1 MRLRSLFDVELPQA
15 DQLPDGAVLLYD
27 RALGRWVAR
36 VLNTGGEVPPHTHPP
51 VEITPQ
57 GSGSGLD
64 ADLLDGQHA
73 AAFAAAS
80 HTHPDA
86 TASASGFMS
95 AADKVKLDGIEAGAE
110 VNQNAYQVV
119 RVGSTDIAAAVPEDT
134 LSLVAGSNITLTPD
148 TANKAVTVAVNP
160 AGLNADTVDGQHASA
175 FAPASHQHALGVQL
189 GFNTSSVTINQTTST
204 PVQITS
210 VSLPAG
216 SWIVVGVIQA
226 TAASTTS
233 ATLYG
238 YLRSGTTKLRSFSV
252 TANSNHGLL
261 TVVLMLLRT
270 VTSNETIDLA
280 GATSSTTYRFTVR
293 AYGGYLLAIKYNPVN

>member
-36 VLNTGGEVPPHTHPP
+36 VLNTGG
-51 VEITPQ
+51 
-57 GSGSGLD
+57 
-64 ADLLDGQHA
+64 
-73 AAFAAAS
+73 
-80 HTHPDA
+80 
-86 TASASGFMS
+86 
-95 AADKVKLDGIEAGAE
+95 
-110 VNQNAYQVV
+110 
-119 RVGSTDIAAAVPEDT
+119 
-134 LSLVAGSNITLTPD
+134 
-148 TANKAVTVAVNP
+148 
-160 AGLNADTVDGQHASA
+160 
-175 FAPASHQHALGVQL
+175 GVQL

-226 TAASTTS
+226 EADSTTS

-238 YLRSGTTKLRSFSV
+238 YLRSGTTNLRSFSV

-270 VTSNETIDLA
+270 VTSNEMITLA
-280 GATSSTTYRFTVR
+280 GATSSTTYTFTVPE
-293 AYGGYLLAIKYNPVN
+293 YGGYLLAIEYNPVN